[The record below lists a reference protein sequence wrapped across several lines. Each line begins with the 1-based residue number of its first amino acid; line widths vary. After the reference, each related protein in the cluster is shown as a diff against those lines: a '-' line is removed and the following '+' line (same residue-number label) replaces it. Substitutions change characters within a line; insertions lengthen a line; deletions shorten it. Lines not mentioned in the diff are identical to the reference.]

1 MRCMIALGSNIGDR
15 ESYLASALEKVSER
29 VGDIIKRSS
38 VIETRAY
45 GFTEQDDFLNMVIEV
60 ETGLKPDRLL
70 DTLLAIETGLG
81 RVRTK
86 HWGPRT
92 IDLDIIYLENEIIDT
107 ERLKVPHP
115 DLHNRDFVL
124 VPLSEIAPDFKDPV
138 RGVSVAD
145 MLKALR

>member
-15 ESYLASALEKVSER
+15 ESYLASALEKISER

-60 ETGLKPDRLL
+60 ETELKPDRLL

-81 RVRTK
+81 RVRAK

-92 IDLDIIYLENEIIDT
+92 IEGGLYCRI
-107 ERLKVPHP
+107 
-115 DLHNRDFVL
+115 F
-124 VPLSEIAPDFKDPV
+124 
-138 RGVSVAD
+138 
-145 MLKALR
+145 

>member
-1 MRCMIALGSNIGDR
+1 M
-15 ESYLASALEKVSER
+15 
-29 VGDIIKRSS
+29 
-38 VIETRAY
+38 
-45 GFTEQDDFLNMVIEV
+45 NMVIEV

-81 RVRTK
+81 RVRAK